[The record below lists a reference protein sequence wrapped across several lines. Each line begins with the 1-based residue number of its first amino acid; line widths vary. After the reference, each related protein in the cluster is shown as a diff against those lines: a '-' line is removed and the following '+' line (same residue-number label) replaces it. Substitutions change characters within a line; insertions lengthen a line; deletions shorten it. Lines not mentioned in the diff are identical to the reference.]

1 MLGAKVS
8 AELAWVKAKRV
19 RLGKGAD
26 IETISSAF
34 GADFPVNLGRKDAT
48 QPDPAGRFPDPNTAS
63 PQEIQVS
70 QLLLQGRLCLQHPLL
85 MKKSRAHAD
94 DNQQGHLKTSG

>member
-19 RLGKGAD
+19 RLGPGAD

-34 GADFPVNLGRKDAT
+34 GADFPVNLGRIDAT
-48 QPDPAGRFPDPNTAS
+48 EPDPAGRFPDPNTAS

-70 QLLLQGRLCLQHPLL
+70 QLLLQGCLSLQHPLL
-85 MKKSRAHAD
+85 IEEVKS
-94 DNQQGHLKTSG
+94 TC

>member
-19 RLGKGAD
+19 RLGPGAD

-34 GADFPVNLGRKDAT
+34 GADFPVNLGRIDAT
-48 QPDPAGRFPDPNTAS
+48 EPDPAGRFPDPNTAS
-63 PQEIQVS
+63 PQEVQVS
-70 QLLLQGRLCLQHPLL
+70 QLSLQICPSLQYPMLRYQEHMLVT
-85 MKKSRAHAD
+85 MSR
-94 DNQQGHLKTSG
+94 GI